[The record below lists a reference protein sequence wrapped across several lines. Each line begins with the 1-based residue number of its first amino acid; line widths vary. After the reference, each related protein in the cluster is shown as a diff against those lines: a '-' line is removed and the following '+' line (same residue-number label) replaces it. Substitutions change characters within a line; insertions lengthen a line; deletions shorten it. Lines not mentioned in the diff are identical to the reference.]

1 MARVS
6 SNSWRAVTASDAG
19 ADASGVESAARHWEI
34 AYRGFGDAWYRL
46 GWSEGTSAA
55 SALQAWVEDDGRTVL
70 RGTYGV
76 RLPNE
81 GDWQLF
87 RIDQSGAVR
96 PSEPS
101 VDGEP
106 RAGEGSG

>member
-1 MARVS
+1 M
-6 SNSWRAVTASDAG
+6 ASDAR
-19 ADASGVESAARHWEI
+19 ADASRVESAARHWEI
-34 AYRGFGDAWYRL
+34 AHRGFGDAWYRL
-46 GWSEGTSAA
+46 GWSEGSSAE